1 MSLPS
6 FTDSTLLPVS
16 INGVTYTAAGETT
29 DPQVVQLYA
38 AAIDPI
44 IQVYNATP
52 EQLATNSVQYK
63 AVVPA
68 PGQNPPF
75 TFSTVTGTYEQALQQ
90 GIANLQ
96 ALADPAGLQT
106 RTTVYVGF
114 GTYASIVSQDPNA
127 NYNPVTGYATPLS
140 PKFLTYEMANN
151 VDLLIKSLQTA
162 EINIP
167 TTGAASGVTLDAIK
181 RWKDLSG
188 FGLQDIMNATS
199 NAVANAKSLQSVVQ
213 LEYVKQGNE
222 IISSQL
228 ENLQDAVE
236 INQSVIQTLTDLQN
250 LHNKLGVGTSN
261 TTGIVGKSFTPQLT
275 SLIGGNPNNLP
286 DANGDWRKSYTGYT
300 SNLFGDPIVPVVDID
315 PNTDGIQPLGN
326 DSASND
332 IRNQFIQI
340 KNEISAEIAKLKAA
354 GQKEGD
360 GGLIDKL
367 TAILNDMNRTPT
379 AAEVTKAGGSE
390 LDAQITFWMLD
401 GQGDPKNT
409 DTGNIQRRLSDGF
422 NAANTVNDT
431 NKEDLR
437 RYMFLFEEFYKSA
450 STILQALNNVV
461 TSFAKNAR

>member
-1 MSLPS
+1 MSLPY
-6 FTDSTLLPVS
+6 FTDSTLLPVT

-52 EQLATNSVQYK
+52 QQLAANSVQFK
-63 AVVPA
+63 KVVPA

-75 TFSTVTGTYEQALQQ
+75 TLTTVTGTYEEALAQ

-96 ALADPAGLQT
+96 ALSDPAGLQT

-114 GTYASIVSQDPNA
+114 GTYAATVSQDPNA
-127 NYNPVTGYATPLS
+127 NYNPLTGYATPLT

-167 TTGAASGVTLDAIK
+167 TIGAASGITIDSIK

-188 FGLQDIMNATS
+188 FGLQNIMNSTS
-199 NAVANAKSLQSVVQ
+199 NAVQNAKSLQSVVQ

-228 ENLQDAVE
+228 ENLQEAVK
-236 INQSVIQTLTDLQN
+236 INQSVITTLTNLQD
-250 LHNKLGVGTSN
+250 LHNKLGVSASN
-261 TTGIVGKSFTPQLT
+261 TTGIVGKSITSQLT

-286 DANGDWRKSYTGYT
+286 DANGNWRKSYTGYT
-300 SNLFGDPIVPVVDID
+300 SKLFGDPIVPVVDID
-315 PNTDGIQPLGN
+315 PNTNGVQPLGN
-326 DSASND
+326 NSASND
-332 IRNQFIQI
+332 IRNQFVQI
-340 KNEISAEIAKLKAA
+340 KNEISQEISKLKAA

-367 TAILNDMNRTPT
+367 NAILNDMNRTPT
-379 AAEVTKAGGSE
+379 AAEVTAAGGSE
-390 LDAQITFWMLD
+390 LDAQITYWIVD
-401 GQGDPKNT
+401 GQGNSKNT

-450 STILQALNNVV
+450 STILQALNTVA
-461 TSFAKNAR
+461 TTFAKNAR